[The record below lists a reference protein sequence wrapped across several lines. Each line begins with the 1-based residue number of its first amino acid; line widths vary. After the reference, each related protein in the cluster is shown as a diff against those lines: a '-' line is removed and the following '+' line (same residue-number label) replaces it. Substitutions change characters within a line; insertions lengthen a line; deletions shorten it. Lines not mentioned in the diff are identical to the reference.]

1 MAKEAKGATVPKD
14 DKKKDADKNAV
25 TTAQQTLPADVMSD
39 LMADAGRDS
48 FKAEDVAL
56 PYVSILQST
65 SDQVKEKKANYIDGA
80 KVGMFVNTA
89 TERLFDGEKGITII
103 IAKSVKEWV
112 EWKPEMG
119 GFVRNWGQDEG
130 RRDASKQDENG
141 RWKTPD
147 GNDLVET
154 GVLYILLL
162 DTENPNA
169 IPERAIVTL
178 NGTQFKKFK
187 KLNAMITSFVLPK
200 PDGKGTFTPACFA
213 RSYTAVSVP
222 EENDKG
228 DWFGWKISAG
238 PKTHDLPNG
247 SALYQAAKAFR
258 DLIDQNKVT
267 VAPPPGAETAGG
279 KKTDADDD
287 IPF

>member
-1 MAKEAKGATVPKD
+1 MAKEPKPKTAEEEP
-14 DKKKDADKNAV
+14 KKP
-25 TTAQQTLPADVMSD
+25 TTAVAAAAQSLPADVMND
-39 LMADAGRDS
+39 LMADAGRDT

-56 PYVSILQST
+56 PYVAILQTT
-65 SDQVKEKKANYIDGA
+65 SDQTKKQKANYIEGA
-80 KVGMFVNTA
+80 EVGMFVNTA
-89 TERLFDGEKGITII
+89 TERLFKGDKGIHFI

-119 GFVRNWGQDEG
+119 GFVRNWGQNEQ
-130 RRDASKQDENG
+130 RRDQSSQNENG
-141 RWKTPD
+141 RWITPD

-154 GVLYILLL
+154 GVLYVLVL
-162 DTENPNA
+162 DLDNPDS
-169 IPERAIVTL
+169 IPERAIISL
-178 NGTQFKKFK
+178 SGTQFKKFK
-187 KLNAMITSFVLPK
+187 KLNAMITSFVLPR

-247 SALYQAAKAFR
+247 AALYQAAKAFR
-258 DLIDQNKVT
+258 DLIDKGEVK
-267 VAPPPGAETAGG
+267 VAPPPGAESGSG
-279 KKTDADDD
+279 KTVQDDD